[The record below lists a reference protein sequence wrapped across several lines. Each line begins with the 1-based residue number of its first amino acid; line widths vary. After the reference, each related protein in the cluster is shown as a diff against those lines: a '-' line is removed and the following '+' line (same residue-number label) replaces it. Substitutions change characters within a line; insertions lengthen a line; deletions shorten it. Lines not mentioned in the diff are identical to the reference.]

1 MPEKASSGMMDGVP
15 SMRRDGGAVL
25 CYSFPPYGDAPAESA
40 RASAGA
46 ALLSQLRAGNQR
58 STDVRRLLCR
68 DLPPL
73 WYAAGIARRTRNRI
87 MDPVPVLAADVDS
100 SSAAR
105 ANQNN
110 PTRAKPTLV
119 RGLSLLDSVL
129 LLVSGIIGSS
139 IFLTAKDIA
148 VPLPQPILFLLVWVL
163 GAVISLFGCVAFAEL
178 GSMFPD
184 SGGQYIYLREA
195 YGDLVA
201 FLYGWMLFAVANGG
215 SIAAL
220 SVASA
225 AYLGKVFPVASEQ
238 RVVFAL
244 LGISV
249 TRAHVLGLV
258 LIAILTYVNVV
269 GLRWGTLLQNVST
282 WTKFTAM
289 AAFVVL
295 GFAIGKGSWSNFHAP
310 GTSLTMGL
318 APTQLISALGVGL
331 IAVFWAYDGWVYIT
345 WVAGEVKEPR
355 RNVPLAMVL
364 GVLAVGVIY
373 VAMNMTYVY
382 ALPLKEIAVHET
394 IAHAAAEALFS
405 PGAAMWLSLVIAVS
419 CFSAAATCTLSG
431 ARVYLAMAQD
441 GVFFK
446 RMAVIHPKWR
456 TPAFS
461 LVGQGAWA
469 AALTL
474 SGRYDQLYTYV
485 IYGMVL
491 SYTLTVMGMFLLR
504 WKRPEIPRPYRC
516 TGYPWLPA
524 IYVLIGAAWTL
535 NTIITRPSEAFW
547 GTAIV
552 LVGVPGYLYWKRSGR
567 A

>member
-1 MPEKASSGMMDGVP
+1 MESVP
-15 SMRRDGGAVL
+15 ALPADQT
-25 CYSFPPYGDAPAESA
+25 PPSD
-40 RASAGA
+40 
-46 ALLSQLRAGNQR
+46 
-58 STDVRRLLCR
+58 
-68 DLPPL
+68 
-73 WYAAGIARRTRNRI
+73 
-87 MDPVPVLAADVDS
+87 
-100 SSAAR
+100 
-105 ANQNN
+105 
-110 PTRAKPTLV
+110 AKPSLL

-148 VPLPQPILFLLVWVL
+148 GPLPQPMLFLLVWVL
-163 GAVISLFGCVAFAEL
+163 GALISLCACFAFAEL

-195 YGDLVA
+195 YGDLIA
-201 FLYGWMLFAVANGG
+201 FLYGWMLFSVANGG

-225 AYLGKVFPVASEQ
+225 AYVGQVFPVVSESH
-238 RVVFAL
+238 VVVAFA
-244 LGISV
+244 GIV
-249 TRAHVLGLV
+249 ITRAHLLGLL
-258 LIAILTYVNVV
+258 LIAMLTYVNVV

-295 GFAIGKGSWSNFHAP
+295 GFAIGKGHWSNFQAH
-310 GTSLTMGL
+310 GVGLTMGL
-318 APTQLISALGVGL
+318 GPAKLISALGVGL

-345 WVAGEVKEPR
+345 WVAGEVKDPR

-373 VAMNMTYVY
+373 VAMNLTYVY
-382 ALPLKEIAVHET
+382 ALPLKEIAAHET
-394 IAHAAAEALFS
+394 IAHAAAAALFS
-405 PGAAMWLSLVIAVS
+405 PGAAVWLSLMIAIS

-461 LVGQGAWA
+461 LIGQGVWA
-469 AALTL
+469 AVLTL

-491 SYTLTVMGMFLLR
+491 SYTLTVIAMFWLR

-524 IYVLIGAAWTL
+524 IYVLIGTAWTL
-535 NTIITRPSEAFW
+535 NTIFTRPTQAFW

-552 LVGVPGYLYWKRSGR
+552 LIGVPFYLFWKRSSR
-567 A
+567 KTALVE

>member
-1 MPEKASSGMMDGVP
+1 MDSIPISPASENLP
-15 SMRRDGGAVL
+15 STL
-25 CYSFPPYGDAPAESA
+25 
-40 RASAGA
+40 AS
-46 ALLSQLRAGNQR
+46 
-58 STDVRRLLCR
+58 
-68 DLPPL
+68 P
-73 WYAAGIARRTRNRI
+73 
-87 MDPVPVLAADVDS
+87 DS
-100 SSAAR
+100 
-105 ANQNN
+105 
-110 PTRAKPTLV
+110 KPTLV
-119 RGLSLLDSVL
+119 RGLGLLDSVL

-148 VPLPQPILFLLVWVL
+148 GPLPNPVLFLLVWVL
-163 GAVISLFGCVAFAEL
+163 GALISLCACFAFAEL

-195 YGDLVA
+195 YGDLLA

-215 SIAAL
+215 TIAAL

-225 AYLGKVFPVASEQ
+225 AYIGQVFPIVSQDHVVVA
-238 RVVFAL
+238 F
-244 LGISV
+244 LGIVV
-249 TRAHVLGLV
+249 TRAHLFGLV
-258 LIAILTYVNVV
+258 LIALLTYVNVV
-269 GLRWGTLLQNVST
+269 GLRWGALLQNVST

-295 GFAIGKGSWSNFHAP
+295 GFAIGKGSWSNFNPHGA
-310 GTSLTMGL
+310 SLTMGL
-318 APTQLISALGVGL
+318 GPAQLISALGVGL

-373 VAMNMTYVY
+373 IAMNVTYMY
-382 ALPLKEIAVHET
+382 ALPLKEIASHET
-394 IAHAAAEALFS
+394 IAHAAAAALFS
-405 PGAAMWLSLVIAVS
+405 PRAAVWLSLMIAVS

-431 ARVYLAMAQD
+431 ARVYMAMAQD

-461 LVGQGAWA
+461 LIGQGVWA

-491 SYTLTVMGMFLLR
+491 SYTLTVIGMFLLR
-504 WKRPEIPRPYRC
+504 WKRPDIPRPYRC

-524 IYVLIGAAWTL
+524 IYVLIGTAWTL
-535 NTIITRPSEAFW
+535 NTIITRPTEAFW

-552 LVGVPGYLYWKRSGR
+552 LVGVPGYLYWKRSNRSETSSPATGSH
-567 A
+567 

>member
-1 MPEKASSGMMDGVP
+1 METTLASAPASPVSEKA
-15 SMRRDGGAVL
+15 
-25 CYSFPPYGDAPAESA
+25 
-40 RASAGA
+40 
-46 ALLSQLRAGNQR
+46 Q
-58 STDVRRLLCR
+58 
-68 DLPPL
+68 
-73 WYAAGIARRTRNRI
+73 
-87 MDPVPVLAADVDS
+87 
-100 SSAAR
+100 
-105 ANQNN
+105 
-110 PTRAKPTLV
+110 PTLV
-119 RGLSLLDSVL
+119 RGLGLLDSVL
-129 LLVSGIIGSS
+129 LLASGIIGSS

-148 VPLPQPILFLLVWVL
+148 GPLPHPVLFLGVWVI
-163 GAVISLFGCVAFAEL
+163 GGVISLFGCVAFAEL
-178 GSMFPD
+178 GSMFPE
-184 SGGQYIYLREA
+184 SGGQYVYLREA

-215 SIAAL
+215 TIAAL

-225 AYLGKVFPVASEQ
+225 AYTGQVFPMLSQEHIVVSMAGIAIT
-238 RVVFAL
+238 RAHVFAL
-244 LGISV
+244 L
-249 TRAHVLGLV
+249 

-282 WTKFTAM
+282 WTKFAAM
-289 AAFVVL
+289 GGFVCLGFVL
-295 GFAIGKGSWSNFHAP
+295 GKGDWSHFNSH

-318 APTQLISALGVGL
+318 QPAQLISAMGVAL

-355 RNVPLAMVL
+355 RNVPLGMVL
-364 GVLAVGVIY
+364 GVLVVGAIY
-373 VAMNMTYVY
+373 IAMNVTYLY
-382 ALPLKEIAVHET
+382 ALPLGEIARHDT
-394 IAHAAAEALFS
+394 IAHAAAAVLFS
-405 PGAAMWLSLVIAVS
+405 PQAALWLSLMIAVS

-461 LVGQGAWA
+461 LIGQGIWA
-469 AALTL
+469 ALLTL

-491 SYTLTVMGMFLLR
+491 SYTLTVIGMFLLR
-504 WKRPEIPRPYRC
+504 WRRPEIPRPYRC
-516 TGYPWLPA
+516 AGYPWLPA
-524 IYVLIGAAWTL
+524 IYVLVGAAWTL

-552 LVGVPGYLYWKRSGR
+552 LIGVPGYLYWKRSSR
-567 A
+567 KPAVE

>member
-1 MPEKASSGMMDGVP
+1 MEPSSVLPTTEAQPGP
-15 SMRRDGGAVL
+15 SAQ
-25 CYSFPPYGDAPAESA
+25 P
-40 RASAGA
+40 
-46 ALLSQLRAGNQR
+46 
-58 STDVRRLLCR
+58 
-68 DLPPL
+68 
-73 WYAAGIARRTRNRI
+73 
-87 MDPVPVLAADVDS
+87 
-100 SSAAR
+100 
-105 ANQNN
+105 
-110 PTRAKPTLV
+110 KPTLV

-148 VPLPQPILFLLVWVL
+148 GPLPQPLLFLLVWVL
-163 GAVISLFGCVAFAEL
+163 GALISLCACFAFAEL

-215 SIAAL
+215 TIAAL

-225 AYLGKVFPVASEQ
+225 AYAGQVVPFVSQEH
-238 RVVFAL
+238 VVFAIGSL
-244 LGISV
+244 AI
-249 TRAHVLGLV
+249 TRAHLFALV
-258 LIAILTYVNVV
+258 LIALLTYVNVV
-269 GLRWGTLLQNVST
+269 GLRWGALLQNVST

-289 AAFVVL
+289 AAFVIL
-295 GFAIGKGSWSNFHAP
+295 GFAIGKGNWAHFRAHNVP
-310 GTSLTMGL
+310 LTMGL
-318 APTQLISALGVGL
+318 GPTQFISALGVGL

-373 VAMNMTYVY
+373 IAMNLTYVY
-382 ALPLKEIAVHET
+382 ALPLKEVAAHET
-394 IAHAAAEALFS
+394 IAHAAATALFS
-405 PGAAMWLSLVIAVS
+405 PGAAVWLSLMIAVS

-441 GVFFK
+441 GVFFR

-461 LVGQGAWA
+461 LIGQGVWA

-491 SYTLTVMGMFLLR
+491 SYTLTVIAMFWLR
-504 WKRPEIPRPYRC
+504 WKRPDIPRPYRC

-524 IYVLIGAAWTL
+524 IYVVIGTAWTL
-535 NTIITRPSEAFW
+535 NTIITRPTEAFW

-552 LVGVPGYLYWKRSGR
+552 MIGVPGYLYWKRSSR
-567 A
+567 KTAAME

>member
-1 MPEKASSGMMDGVP
+1 MEP
-15 SMRRDGGAVL
+15 
-25 CYSFPPYGDAPAESA
+25 
-40 RASAGA
+40 
-46 ALLSQLRAGNQR
+46 
-58 STDVRRLLCR
+58 T
-68 DLPPL
+68 
-73 WYAAGIARRTRNRI
+73 
-87 MDPVPVLAADVDS
+87 PVLQATDALISGTPS
-100 SSAAR
+100 SE
-105 ANQNN
+105 
-110 PTRAKPTLV
+110 PKPTLV
-119 RGLSLLDSVL
+119 RGLGLLDSVL

-148 VPLPQPILFLLVWVL
+148 SPLPQPVLFLLVWVL
-163 GAVISLFGCVAFAEL
+163 GALISLCACFAFAEL

-195 YGDLVA
+195 FGDLTA
-201 FLYGWMLFAVANGG
+201 FLYGWMLFSVANGG
-215 SIAAL
+215 TIAAL

-225 AYLGKVFPVASEQ
+225 AYTGQVFPIVSEAHVVVA
-238 RVVFAL
+238 FA
-244 LGISV
+244 GIV
-249 TRAHVLGLV
+249 ITRAHLLGLV
-258 LIAILTYVNVV
+258 LIALLTYVNVV
-269 GLRWGTLLQNVST
+269 GLRWGALLQNVST

-295 GFAIGKGSWSNFHAP
+295 GFAIGKGHWSNFHSQ
-310 GTSLTMGL
+310 GVSLSMGL
-318 APTQLISALGVGL
+318 GPAQLISALGVGL

-364 GVLAVGVIY
+364 GVLAVGMIY
-373 VAMNMTYVY
+373 VAMNLTYMY
-382 ALPLKEIAVHET
+382 ALPLKEIATHET
-394 IAHAAAEALFS
+394 IAHAAAAALFS
-405 PGAAMWLSLVIAVS
+405 PRAAVWLSLMIAVS

-461 LVGQGAWA
+461 LIGQGVWA
-469 AALTL
+469 AVLTI

-491 SYTLTVMGMFLLR
+491 SYTLTVIGMFLLR
-504 WKRPEIPRPYRC
+504 WKRPEIARPYRC

-524 IYVLIGAAWTL
+524 IYVLIGTVWTL
-535 NTIITRPSEAFW
+535 NTIFTRPTEAFW

-552 LVGVPGYLYWKRSGR
+552 LVGVPFYLFWKHSNRK
-567 A
+567 AMAAE

>member
-1 MPEKASSGMMDGVP
+1 MDTPAATQLASSG
-15 SMRRDGGAVL
+15 
-25 CYSFPPYGDAPAESA
+25 
-40 RASAGA
+40 
-46 ALLSQLRAGNQR
+46 Q
-58 STDVRRLLCR
+58 
-68 DLPPL
+68 
-73 WYAAGIARRTRNRI
+73 
-87 MDPVPVLAADVDS
+87 
-100 SSAAR
+100 
-105 ANQNN
+105 
-110 PTRAKPTLV
+110 AKSRPTLV

-148 VPLPQPILFLLVWVL
+148 GPLPQPVLFLLVWVL

-184 SGGQYIYLREA
+184 SGGQYVYLREA
-195 YGDLVA
+195 YGDLPA
-201 FLYGWMLFAVANGG
+201 FLYGWMLFSVANGG
-215 SIAAL
+215 TVAAL

-225 AYLGKVFPVASEQ
+225 AYLGGIVPAISQEH
-238 RVVFAL
+238 VVLSF
-244 LGISV
+244 LGITL
-249 TRAHVLGLV
+249 TRAHVVGLF
-258 LIAILTYVNVV
+258 LIVVLTYVNVV
-269 GLRWGTLLQNVST
+269 GLRWGALLQNVST
-282 WTKFTAM
+282 WTKFAAM

-295 GFAIGKGSWSNFHAP
+295 GFAIGKGNWSHFSSH
-310 GTSLTMGL
+310 GIGLTMGL
-318 APTQLISALGVGL
+318 SSGPLISAMGVGL

-345 WVAGEVKEPR
+345 WVAGEVKDPR

-364 GVLAVGVIY
+364 GVLAVAAIY
-373 VAMNMTYVY
+373 LAMNMTYVY
-382 ALPLKEIAVHET
+382 ALPLTEIARHET
-394 IAHAAAEALFS
+394 IAHAAAVQLFS
-405 PGAAMWLSLVIAVS
+405 PHAALWISAAISLS

-446 RMAVIHPKWR
+446 RMAEIHPKWR

-461 LVGQGAWA
+461 LIGQGIWA
-469 AALTL
+469 ALLTV

-491 SYTLTVMGMFLLR
+491 SYTLTVVGMFILR

-524 IYVLIGAAWTL
+524 IYVLVGAAWTL
-535 NTIITRPSEAFW
+535 NTIFTRPTQAFW

-552 LVGVPGYLYWKRSGR
+552 LLGVPGYLYWKRSSR
-567 A
+567 KMAL

>member
-1 MPEKASSGMMDGVP
+1 
-15 SMRRDGGAVL
+15 
-25 CYSFPPYGDAPAESA
+25 
-40 RASAGA
+40 
-46 ALLSQLRAGNQR
+46 
-58 STDVRRLLCR
+58 
-68 DLPPL
+68 
-73 WYAAGIARRTRNRI
+73 
-87 MDPVPVLAADVDS
+87 MDPVLAP
-100 SSAAR
+100 AAEPPPS
-105 ANQNN
+105 NSLST
-110 PTRAKPTLV
+110 PTQPTLI

-148 VPLPQPILFLLVWVL
+148 GPLPQPMLFLLVWVIGGVVSLL
-163 GAVISLFGCVAFAEL
+163 GSVAFAEL
-178 GSMFPD
+178 GSMFPE

-225 AYLGKVFPVASEQ
+225 VYTGQVFPIVSQDHIVFQLAGITIT
-238 RVVFAL
+238 RAHVFAL
-244 LGISV
+244 L
-249 TRAHVLGLV
+249 
-258 LIAILTYVNVV
+258 LIALVTYVNVV
-269 GLRWGTLLQNVST
+269 GLRWGALLQNLST
-282 WTKFTAM
+282 WTKFAAM
-289 AAFVVL
+289 ATFVVL
-295 GFAIGKGSWSNFHAP
+295 GFAIGKGDWSHFHSH
-310 GTSLTMGL
+310 GVGLTAGL
-318 APTQLISALGVGL
+318 HPAQLISAMGIAL

-345 WVAGEVKEPR
+345 FVAGEVKEPR

-364 GVLAVGVIY
+364 GVLVVGAIY
-373 VAMNMTYVY
+373 MAMNMTYLY
-382 ALPLKEIAVHET
+382 ALPLTEIARHET
-394 IAHAAAEALFS
+394 IAHAAATALFS
-405 PGAAMWLSLVIAVS
+405 PHAAVWLSLMIAVS

-461 LVGQGAWA
+461 LIGQGIWA
-469 AALTL
+469 ALLTV

-491 SYTLTVMGMFLLR
+491 SYTLTVIGMFLLR
-504 WKRPEIPRPYRC
+504 WKHPDIPRPYRC

-524 IYVLIGAAWTL
+524 IYVLVGTAWTL
-535 NTIITRPSEAFW
+535 NTIITRPTEAFW

-552 LVGVPGYLYWKRSGR
+552 LVGVPGYLYWKRSSRR
-567 A
+567 AAEGS

>member
-1 MPEKASSGMMDGVP
+1 MDSATASST
-15 SMRRDGGAVL
+15 STA
-25 CYSFPPYGDAPAESA
+25 AQTES
-40 RASAGA
+40 
-46 ALLSQLRAGNQR
+46 Q
-58 STDVRRLLCR
+58 
-68 DLPPL
+68 
-73 WYAAGIARRTRNRI
+73 
-87 MDPVPVLAADVDS
+87 
-100 SSAAR
+100 
-105 ANQNN
+105 
-110 PTRAKPTLV
+110 PTLI

-148 VPLPQPILFLLVWVL
+148 APLPQPVLFLSVWVL

-184 SGGQYIYLREA
+184 SGGQYVYLREA
-195 YGDLVA
+195 YGDLIA
-201 FLYGWMLFAVANGG
+201 FLYGWMLFSVANGG

-220 SVASA
+220 SVAAA
-225 AYLGKVFPVASEQ
+225 AYVGRVFPVVAQEHVILS
-238 RVVFAL
+238 V
-244 LGISV
+244 LGIAF

-258 LIAILTYVNVV
+258 LIAILTYVNVK
-269 GLRWGTLLQNVST
+269 GLRWGALLQNLST

-289 AAFVVL
+289 AGFVVL
-295 GFAIGKGSWSNFHAP
+295 GFAIGKGHWSNFSAHGA
-310 GTSLTMGL
+310 SLTLGL
-318 APTQLISALGVGL
+318 GPASLISALGIGL

-364 GVLAVGVIY
+364 GVIAVAAIY
-373 VAMNMTYVY
+373 LAMNVTYMY
-382 ALPLKEIAVHET
+382 ALPLGEIAKHET
-394 IAHAAAEALFS
+394 IAHAAAAVLFS
-405 PGAAMWLSLVIAVS
+405 PRAAVWLSLMIAIS

-441 GVFFK
+441 GVFFR
-446 RMAVIHPKWR
+446 RMAAIHPKWR

-461 LVGQGAWA
+461 LIGQGIWA
-469 AALTL
+469 ALLTV

-491 SYTLTVMGMFLLR
+491 SYTLTVIGLFILR
-504 WKRPEIPRPYRC
+504 WKHPDIPRPYRC

-524 IYVLIGAAWTL
+524 IYVLVGTAWTL
-535 NTIITRPSEAFW
+535 NTIITRPTQAFW

-552 LVGVPGYLYWKRSGR
+552 LLGVPGYLYWKWTNRK
-567 A
+567 AVAQ